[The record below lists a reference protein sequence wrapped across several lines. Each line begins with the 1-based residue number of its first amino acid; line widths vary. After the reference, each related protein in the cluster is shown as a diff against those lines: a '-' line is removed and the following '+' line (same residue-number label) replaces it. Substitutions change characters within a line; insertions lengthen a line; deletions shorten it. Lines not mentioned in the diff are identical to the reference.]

1 MGNLGIPIKH
11 NLQGLFKTFRQRELK
26 EWYKK
31 QGERARNIFQRGET
45 IGHRIYY
52 YHILDRTM
60 DEAKRYVDI
69 SEKQGLTPY
78 SGTVFLAQMLL
89 CGCGRY
95 RRPWYAP
102 KGGLWYSVLL
112 YPEVE
117 MPYFNLYPL
126 AVGIACCEALSE
138 MKIPV
143 RLKWVND
150 LVVNGKKLGGILSE
164 THYAPI
170 SKDPYLI
177 LGIGIN
183 VNNTDFPISL
193 RKKATSIR
201 QVLGKGVDLDGLFI
215 STLTKLIWYIGL
227 LHYTEVKGDSQ
238 AIIKSWISYTDT
250 IKRDVIHGEDLEKSY
265 GTRAKAIGISSDGS
279 LILELP
285 QGTKQMVCSGEI
297 IYCE

>member
-1 MGNLGIPIKH
+1 MGSLDIPIGH
-11 NLQGLFKTFRQRELK
+11 NLQELFKTFKQKELK
-26 EWYKK
+26 LCYKK
-31 QGERARNIFQRGET
+31 EGERARHIFQRGEM
-45 IGHRIYY
+45 IGHRIYC
-52 YHILDRTM
+52 YHVLNRTM
-60 DEAKRYVDI
+60 DEAKRYI
-69 SEKQGLTPY
+69 NILEKQGLTPY
-78 SGTVFLAQMLL
+78 SGTVFLAKTLL
-89 CGCGRY
+89 CGYGRY
-95 RRPWYAP
+95 RRPWYAT

-112 YPEVE
+112 YPEVQ

-143 RLKWVND
+143 HLKWVND
-150 LVVNGKKLGGILSE
+150 LMVNGKKLGGILSE
-164 THYAPI
+164 TYYAPI

-193 RKKATSIR
+193 KDKAISIG
-201 QVLGKGVDLDGLFI
+201 QILGKEVDLDTLFI
-215 STLTKLIWYIGL
+215 FTLTKLIWYIGL

-238 AIIKSWISYTDT
+238 PIIKAWIGYTDT
-250 IKRDVIHGEDLEKSY
+250 IKRNVIHGEDLEKSY
-265 GTRAKAIGISSDGS
+265 GTKAKVIGIDFDGS

-285 QGTKQMVCSGEI
+285 QRRNQIVCSGEI